1 MKAKF
6 KKIIMVVLVLMII
19 SVNITPQIY
28 AEIFYGIQ
36 QFASKYFGQT
46 EEQVYVQKLNDTKE
60 SLIEE
65 ISALGKNM
73 GNEDMIALLPLAQ
86 ALRAKKEEFTEEE
99 ILTLLKKFDEN
110 AAMAELLVTIYR
122 DKDADFQKLYPLL
135 KNDSLSDKAKQE
147 IVAAAN
153 FTPQQFEEIC
163 RQYDDSTA
171 VFAMQ
176 KLMIQDAN
184 QAYVLAL
191 EILADKKQISDT
203 KLKMAALAIS
213 EYFDTHKGE
222 SAEKRVIA
230 EKLKSFQSSASELV
244 KDQLIYAM
252 ANLKDF
258 DVFTYIINSNEIDKD
273 LKITAIQQNLNV
285 MLEKIDGSFSTEE
298 LNLILTAMQ
307 IHPIFEIGDA
317 LAAALEKNQV
327 PKEKEKEV
335 EEVIRF
341 IKEK

>member
-222 SAEKRVIA
+222 SAEKRRQRTGKRSIN
-230 EKLKSFQSSASELV
+230 LCHGQSERL
-244 KDQLIYAM
+244 
-252 ANLKDF
+252 
-258 DVFTYIINSNEIDKD
+258 
-273 LKITAIQQNLNV
+273 
-285 MLEKIDGSFSTEE
+285 
-298 LNLILTAMQ
+298 
-307 IHPIFEIGDA
+307 
-317 LAAALEKNQV
+317 
-327 PKEKEKEV
+327 
-335 EEVIRF
+335 
-341 IKEK
+341 

>member
-1 MKAKF
+1 M
-6 KKIIMVVLVLMII
+6 
-19 SVNITPQIY
+19 
-28 AEIFYGIQ
+28 E
-36 QFASKYFGQT
+36 
-46 EEQVYVQKLNDTKE
+46 
-60 SLIEE
+60 
-65 ISALGKNM
+65 
-73 GNEDMIALLPLAQ
+73 NEDMIALLPLVQ

-99 ILTLLKKFDEN
+99 IITLLEKFDEN

-163 RQYDDSTA
+163 RQYDNSAA

-176 KLMIQDAN
+176 KLMVQDAN
-184 QAYVLAL
+184 RAYVLAL
-191 EILADKKQISDT
+191 EILADKKQISDA
-203 KLKMAALAIS
+203 KLKMASLTIS
-213 EYFDTHKGE
+213 EYFNTHKGE
-222 SAEKRVIA
+222 SAEKKAVA
-230 EKLKSFQSSASELV
+230 EKLKSFQSNAGELV

-285 MLEKIDGSFSTEE
+285 MLEKIDSGLSAEE